1 MSSDSELRSR
11 APAEL
16 RGARAI
22 AHKAVQLATK
32 AARANLTAAPD
43 DSHSNLGWDPEN
55 KRFLSQPISNKNGTW
70 YVGVSLSPL
79 SVSVLHETVAVETLM
94 LEGITY
100 AQAIEWLDAQ
110 LHAAGLSPASQGV
123 IPYEMPSDADKI
135 TSFQSGKE
143 GAALQTLA
151 AWFDLAHGVL
161 GDFAAA
167 NSALKPGPSPVRCW
181 PHHFDIATYVGLEG
195 GDLESARGI
204 GVGLS
209 PGDESY
215 EQPYV
220 YINPWP
226 HLPKDDLPPL
236 PAPGHWHSEGFVGAI
251 ATGEEILTL
260 DNVEVGLSDFV
271 TGAFN
276 IGRKKLG
283 M

>member
-1 MSSDSELRSR
+1 MSSVSELRSP
-11 APAEL
+11 APSGL
-16 RGARAI
+16 RGGRAI

-32 AARANLTAAPD
+32 AARANLKAAPD
-43 DSHSNLGWDPEN
+43 DSHSNLGWDPAG
-55 KRFLSQPISNKNGTW
+55 KRFLSQRMSNRNGTW

-79 SVSVLHETVAVETLM
+79 AVSLLHDAVAVETLA
-94 LEGITY
+94 LDGITY
-100 AQAIEWLDAQ
+100 SDAIEWLDAQ
-110 LHAAGLSPASQGV
+110 LHAAGLSPASKGK
-123 IPYEMPSDADKI
+123 IPYALPHDADAI
-135 TSFQSGKE
+135 TLFQTNSE
-143 GAALQTLA
+143 GAELRALA
-151 AWFDLAHGVL
+151 AWFDLANTVL
-161 GDFAAA
+161 SDFAVA
-167 NSALKPGPSPVRCW
+167 NDALQPGPSPVRCW
-181 PHHFDIATYVGLEG
+181 PHHFDIATYVGLES
-195 GDLESARGI
+195 GDFETARGI

-226 HLPKDDLPPL
+226 HLATDGLPPL

-260 DNVEVGLSDFV
+260 DKIEAGLSGFV
-271 TGAFN
+271 AGAFD